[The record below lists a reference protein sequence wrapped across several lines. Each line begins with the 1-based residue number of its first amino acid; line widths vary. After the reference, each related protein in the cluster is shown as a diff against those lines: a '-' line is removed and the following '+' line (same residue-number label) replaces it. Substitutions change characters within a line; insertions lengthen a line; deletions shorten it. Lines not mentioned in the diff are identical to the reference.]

1 MQVAYQLCL
10 FVLFEV
16 SKECLSY
23 PRVFLGRITKAM
35 YLCPRA
41 VTLVVSPASSRPLS
55 FFSSSRCHQLSQA
68 LLQHYRSI
76 ASTTPFIPTLSVSIA
91 GISSRTASCDCG
103 KRFTVCQRY
112 LRQRGAETRRRC
124 SPGRRVLLR
133 AGRRGHPRSV
143 RDININEPIIYLRLE
158 ILQIPQQRQRTW
170 EIT

>member
-76 ASTTPFIPTLSVSIA
+76 ASTTPFIPTLFVPVA
-91 GISSRTASCDCG
+91 GISSNASATCAKEVQKPG
-103 KRFTVCQRY
+103 EGARPGVGFSSE
-112 LRQRGAETRRRC
+112 LGAE
-124 SPGRRVLLR
+124 
-133 AGRRGHPRSV
+133 AI
-143 RDININEPIIYLRLE
+143 RDP
-158 ILQIPQQRQRTW
+158 
-170 EIT
+170 